1 MKKHHFITVMLLIS
15 CVLLLLTACQTTKL
29 DTPSRLMLD
38 DATLVLSWN
47 KVENARYYKV
57 VIDGDGKNDSTLE
70 STKASVD
77 LSKLGEGNYSI
88 KVIACG
94 NGDQWRDSKPSE
106 SFSFVREYEA
116 GFIFS
121 LTGGQSY
128 SLTSMGAA
136 EVGEDGTVVIPNTYR
151 GKPVTEIGD
160 KAFFNK
166 VAVKKVVL
174 GENIERIGKQAFAN
188 CTNLTSIA
196 FSQSL
201 ETIDASAFQSCKGL
215 AGALCIPNSVTAI
228 GEYAFASC
236 EKITSLD
243 LGEGLQSIPAS
254 AFIGCKALDK
264 IFIPKN
270 VKSIG
275 QYAFSDNYNVRE
287 IVIENGLEEIGSF
300 AFAHNRGLTKLI
312 VPDSVTSIGEGAFM
326 HCQALSD
333 VTFGTGLSSVG
344 VNAFYKSGIFN
355 NTPTGQPVYVANWF
369 VGYNTLDAEDKAH
382 PEMITNVLL
391 KDTTVGIADQALY
404 NHKSFTT
411 VSIPDSVKVI
421 GYKAFANCQI
431 NVLKLGSGVRM
442 IGERAFYGCTKLQLA
457 VLGAYNELSGVMT
470 DSNLEKIGDY
480 AFYGCSNL
488 KDIKIPGTVKE
499 IGCYA
504 FRNTLMY
511 SSQTG
516 IIYAAQYDSASR
528 SYIYDGAWVVD
539 HASATLGSQM
549 QIQDGTVGIAGYSF
563 YKSAVLKKILIP
575 ETVKYIGRSAFY
587 LCAALE
593 DMELP
598 DQITRIEDY
607 TFYGCAALKPF
618 KLPGSLTYIGRS
630 AFYKALLADKNKDTQ
645 TDTLVIPDTVTY
657 IGDYA
662 FYNTGISGIINDS
675 DEDEGEMQEVIY
687 GIDKIIIGNGVEY
700 IGTRAFYGSI
710 SLKEVVLGEKL
721 TTLGA
726 RAFYNCKL
734 LQAVTFPENSVLE
747 TISDSAFYGCESLQ
761 QVRIP
766 HSVTIIER
774 NAFYKCTGM
783 VQLDLGSVQ
792 SIGQAA
798 FYGCAGV
805 TQLHIPQ
812 TVSHIGKQAFR
823 NCSGLLGVAVEN
835 DQTTIDQHAFYG
847 CANMTVYTDGS
858 ADGENWKTGWNS
870 THCPIVWGCTLSED
884 GTYVYAV
891 TKTESFVT
899 MKDISKVLTAPTR
912 EGYTFAGWAYE
923 AENTQ
928 ADLSMEDLLTVAD
941 GTTVYAVW
949 TENTAEEANLNS
961 NR

>member
-1 MKKHHFITVMLLIS
+1 MKKNHFIIVMLWIG
-15 CVLLLLTACQTTKL
+15 CVLLLLTACQTTRL
-29 DTPSRLMLD
+29 DTPSILMLD
-38 DATLVLSWN
+38 DSTLILSWN

-57 VIDGDGKNDSTLE
+57 VIDGDGENDSTVE

-77 LSKLGEGNYSI
+77 LSKLGQGNYAI

-94 NGDQWRDSKPSE
+94 NGDEWKDSRPSE

-116 GFIFS
+116 GFVF
-121 LTGGQSY
+121 T
-128 SLTSMGAA
+128 LTSSNSYALTAMGTA
-136 EVGEDGTVVIPNTYR
+136 EVGQDGTLVIPNTYR
-151 GKPVTEIGD
+151 GKPVTEISD

-166 VAVKKVVL
+166 VAVKKVIL

-188 CTNLTSIA
+188 CTNLTSLS

-215 AGALCIPNSVTAI
+215 TGSLNIPDSVTTL

-243 LGEGLQSIPAS
+243 IGKGIQSIPAS

-264 IFIPKN
+264 IFIPQN

-275 QYAFSDNYNVRE
+275 AYAFSDNYNVKE

-300 AFAHNRGLTKLI
+300 AFAHNRALTRVVI
-312 VPDSVTSIGEGAFM
+312 PDSVTTICEGAFTY
-326 HCQALSD
+326 CEGLSD
-333 VTFGTGLSSVG
+333 VTFGSGLSSIG
-344 VNAFYKSGIFN
+344 VDAFYKSGIFN
-355 NTPTGQPVYVANWF
+355 NTPAGQPVYVANWF
-369 VGYNTLDAEDKAH
+369 VGYNTLDTEGKAH
-382 PEMITNVLL
+382 PELITSVLL

-404 NHKSFTT
+404 NHKHFTT
-411 VSIPDSVKVI
+411 VNIPNSVKVI

-431 NVLKLGSGVRM
+431 NVLRLGSGVRT

-457 VLGAYNELSGVMT
+457 VLGDYNELSGVMT
-470 DSNLEKIGDY
+470 DSSLQTIGDY

-488 KDIKIPGTVKE
+488 KDIKIPDTVRE

-504 FRNTLMY
+504 FRKTLMF

-516 IIYAAQYDSASR
+516 IIYAAEYDSTTR

-539 HASATLGSQM
+539 NASATMGSQM

-563 YKSAVLKKILIP
+563 YKSAILERITIP

-587 LCAALE
+587 LCTALE
-593 DMELP
+593 DIALP
-598 DQITRIEDY
+598 DRVTRIEDY
-607 TFYGCAALKPF
+607 TFYGCSALKPF

-630 AFYKALLADKNKDTQ
+630 AFYKALLADMERDLA
-645 TDTLVIPDTVTY
+645 TDTLVIPDTVKY

-662 FYNTGISGIINDS
+662 FYNTGISAIINGG
-675 DEDEGEMQEVIY
+675 DEDEGEIQDVFY

-700 IGTRAFYGSI
+700 IGTRAFYGSVA
-710 SLKEVVLGEKL
+710 LKEVVLGEKL
-721 TTLGA
+721 MILGE

-734 LQAVTFPENSVLE
+734 LHTVTFPENSVLE
-747 TISDSAFYGCESLQ
+747 TISNSAFYGCESLQ
-761 QVRIP
+761 QVKIP
-766 HSVTIIER
+766 SSVTTVER

-783 VQLDLGSVQ
+783 VQLDLGAVQ

-798 FYGCAGV
+798 FYGCSGI
-805 TQLHIPQ
+805 TQLYIPKS
-812 TVSHIGKQAFR
+812 VSYIGKQAFR
-823 NCSGLLGVAVEN
+823 NCAGLLGVAVEN

-870 THCPIVWGCTLSED
+870 THCPVVWGCTLSED

-899 MKDISKVLTAPTR
+899 MKDISKVLTAPAR
-912 EGYTFAGWAYE
+912 ESYTFAGWAYE
-923 AENTQ
+923 PEAALAEI
-928 ADLSMEDLLTVAD
+928 AMEDLLTVAD

-949 TENTAEEANLNS
+949 TAAE
-961 NR
+961 